1 MSTVFINRRLT
12 FILTKIKTTIQLPW
26 FNQDGRTRTCNP
38 LFPEQVRYQIALH
51 PDNCNPITGNT
62 WKPASCYVICSIS
75 PSQRATSDLLIA
87 FETHRLVRRRPT
99 FTRHWNIVESISF
112 ALSTPS
118 FVLLIPI
125 SILISRLPGIQWRYA
140 LVLKLARWFYGSS
153 RRILLCVDLTIV
165 LSARIGYDTTIQLC
179 YARFLGRPC
188 FLSQVQLLTTSN
200 QIANRHTIAWRRTSC
215 LTRNLLEVCYYP
227 FPARY
232 KRP

>member
-38 LFPEQVRYQIALH
+38 LFPQQVRYQIALH

-140 LVLKLARWFYGSS
+140 LVLKLARWFYGFS
-153 RRILLCVDLTIV
+153 RRICCASIWQSYCRHVSDMTLLFSYAMHGFYASLAFCHKSNCSLQ
-165 LSARIGYDTTIQLC
+165 AIG
-179 YARFLGRPC
+179 
-188 FLSQVQLLTTSN
+188 
-200 QIANRHTIAWRRTSC
+200 
-215 LTRNLLEVCYYP
+215 
-227 FPARY
+227 
-232 KRP
+232 